1 MDSSATGVMSGYI
14 VKALFSL
21 GLNNTWLLMSFL
33 QICSFASV
41 PFIQALT
48 GRNSSCVVAGKNAVF
63 ILPQLHYLS
72 LSFHNSSVENTG
84 FYFEKGFTPELML
97 CPFALQSFWQFPP
110 QMFLSWA
117 ELILILLDQ

>member
-14 VKALFSL
+14 VKGLFRL
-21 GLNNTWLLMSFL
+21 WLNDTWLLMSFL
-33 QICSFASV
+33 QIWSFASV
-41 PFIQALT
+41 PFSQAST

-63 ILPQLHYLS
+63 FLPQPHHLS
-72 LSFHNSSVENTG
+72 LSFHNPSVENRG

-117 ELILILLDQ
+117 ELILILLDK